1 MKKLQV
7 LRIANHI
14 ILAFSIIGYYSIW
27 QDSESLHSIGMINEY
42 VKSYIIVSL
51 VISIFFWFFI
61 LTFCDNA
68 EDSKEILTLLKSNKI
83 QKTDK
88 QKENKNIIVVN
99 ENEVILVEMIKKSIK
114 SNELIV
120 KVKGSGKIEKIT
132 QEDWDEIVK
141 IGNEDKFTI
150 IYINN

>member
-14 ILAFSIIGYYSIW
+14 ILALSIIGFFSLW
-27 QDSESLHSIGMINEY
+27 QDSNSQELTLFNEHI
-42 VKSYIIVSL
+42 KSTILAGL
-51 VISIFFWFFI
+51 VISIFFWFFV

-68 EDSKEILTLLKSNKI
+68 EDSKEILSLLKGENI

-88 QKENKNIIVVN
+88 QKDRENKEIAK
-99 ENEVILVEMIKKSIK
+99 ENEIIDIEGMKQSVS
-114 SNELIV
+114 SNELII

-132 QEDWDEIVK
+132 KEDWEEIVK
-141 IGNEDKFTI
+141 MGNTEKFEI
-150 IYINN
+150 KYKNN

>member
-14 ILAFSIIGYYSIW
+14 ILALSIIGFFSLW
-27 QDSESLHSIGMINEY
+27 QDSNSQELTLFNEHI
-42 VKSYIIVSL
+42 KSTILAGL
-51 VISIFFWFFI
+51 VISIFFWFFV

-68 EDSKEILTLLKSNKI
+68 EDSKEILSFLKGENI

-88 QKENKNIIVVN
+88 QRERESKKITN
-99 ENEVILVEMIKKSIK
+99 ENEMIDIQGIK
-114 SNELIV
+114 QAVSPNELIV

-132 QEDWDEIVK
+132 KEDWEEIIK
-141 IGNEDKFTI
+141 MGNAEKFEI
-150 IYINN
+150 KFKN

>member
-27 QDSESLHSIGMINEY
+27 QDSESLQSIGIINEY

-68 EDSKEILTLLKSNKI
+68 EDSKEILSLLKGENI

-88 QKENKNIIVVN
+88 QKDRENKEIAK
-99 ENEVILVEMIKKSIK
+99 ENEIIDIEGMKQSVS

-132 QEDWDEIVK
+132 KEDWEEIVK
-141 IGNEDKFTI
+141 MGNAEKFEI
-150 IYINN
+150 KYKNN